1 MTLTL
6 RVDRDAWEANVRD
19 VAARYGDVLA
29 VVKGNGYGFG
39 LGPLAATAI
48 GLGFRRLAVGTVYE
62 LDALPALT
70 EPPVVLTPVSELDS
84 PPLDAVLT
92 VGSITHVEALA
103 RRGHL
108 APVAVKLVSSMR
120 RYGVA
125 PDELGSVVAA
135 AEHAG
140 LGVDQYALHLPL
152 AGDAAE
158 VEAWLPRLPR
168 DAPLTVSHVDADSLD
183 RLRARHPGRRIVA
196 RLGTALWHGDKSFLA
211 LRADVVDVRTVGAP
225 ERAGYRLVDVPAA
238 GTLVMVGAGT
248 AHGVHPLPDGRSPFH
263 FARRRLALLEPPHMH
278 TSMVFV
284 PLGDPIPAV
293 DDEIDVQQSLTYVRV
308 DRVVDQ

>member
-6 RVDRDAWEANVRD
+6 HVDRDAWEANVRD
-19 VAARYGDVLA
+19 GVARYGDVLA

-39 LGPLAATAI
+39 LAPLAATAV

-62 LDALPALT
+62 LDALPALA
-70 EPPVVLTPVSELDS
+70 EPPVVLTPVPDVDS

-92 VGSITHVEALA
+92 VGSIVHVEALA
-103 RRGHL
+103 RRGHS
-108 APVAVKLVSSMR
+108 APVAVKLASSMR
-120 RYGVA
+120 RYGVG
-125 PDELGSVVAA
+125 PDELGSVLAA
-135 AEHAG
+135 VERAG
-140 LGVDQYALHLPL
+140 LGADQFALHLPL

-158 VEAWLPRLPR
+158 VEDWLPRLPG
-168 DAPLTVSHVDADSLD
+168 DTPLTVSHLDAGALD
-183 RLRARHPGRRIVA
+183 RLRRDHPGRHIVA

-211 LRADVVDVRTVGAP
+211 LRADVVDVRTVGARD
-225 ERAGYRLVDVPAA
+225 RAGYRLVDVPAA

-248 AHGVHPLPDGRSPFH
+248 VHGVHPLPDGRSPFH

-284 PLGDPIPAV
+284 PAGDPIPGV
-293 DDEIDVQQSLTYVRV
+293 GDEIDVQQPLTYVRA
-308 DRVVDQ
+308 DRVVEQ